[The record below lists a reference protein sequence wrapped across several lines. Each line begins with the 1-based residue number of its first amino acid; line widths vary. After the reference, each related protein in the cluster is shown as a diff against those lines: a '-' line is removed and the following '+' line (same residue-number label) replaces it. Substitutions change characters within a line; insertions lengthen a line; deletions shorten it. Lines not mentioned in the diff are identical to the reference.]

1 MTEPPT
7 TPAPEPTPAAPEA
20 PAPPVDLMEELGLR
34 LRVSFPEFLALPD
47 GPQAERKRASEQQ

>member
-1 MTEPPT
+1 MTQPPT
-7 TPAPEPTPAAPEA
+7 TPTPEPTAAAPGA

-47 GPQAERKRASEQQ
+47 GPQAERKKASGQD

>member
-1 MTEPPT
+1 MTEQPDPAQAAPPT
-7 TPAPEPTPAAPEA
+7 

-47 GPQAERKRASEQQ
+47 GPQAARKAAGQD